1 MFMKLAF
8 ASSSTKQIFL
18 AQLKILSQIN
28 KHISKSKYI
37 SLNQPQDLC
46 FRTTHLIIKKAQQYV
61 SISASTFR
69 FYPVITW
76 SSSLQPLCY
85 KSLSSS
91 FQSSKKLKI
100 QLIT

>member
-37 SLNQPQDLC
+37 SLNQPQDQ
-46 FRTTHLIIKKAQQYV
+46 KKDFVLQNH
-61 SISASTFR
+61 ASNN
-69 FYPVITW
+69 
-76 SSSLQPLCY
+76 
-85 KSLSSS
+85 
-91 FQSSKKLKI
+91 
-100 QLIT
+100 